1 MNDEQRKHD
10 KEVIELASEQFAEIL
25 VASIDEQA
33 SKPKN
38 TEWTKEERDNVVGAF
53 QILLEMDKK
62 QHPENYKRNKKEEVK

>member
-1 MNDEQRKHD
+1 MNDEQIKHD

-38 TEWTKEERDNVVGAF
+38 TEWNKEERDNVVGAF

-62 QHPENYKRNKKEEVK
+62 QNPENYTKKLNE

>member
-1 MNDEQRKHD
+1 MKDESQKDNEEIMER
-10 KEVIELASEQFAEIL
+10 ASEQFAQII

-33 SKPKN
+33 KPKS

-62 QHPENYKRNKKEEVK
+62 QHPENYKRNKTEEVK